1 MTFNPGMPLLVELA
15 LFALAVVVLL
25 AGIVRRAPREGPSSA
40 PRGGPAGTAIGW
52 VTLAGLV
59 AIFGL
64 TFLATE
70 GASIL
75 RGSFVQDSLAIF
87 AKRLFIASAALSVL
101 GSLTMRHDAFIRR
114 AAEYHFALV
123 VSLLGMS
130 ILASARELV
139 LLFVAFELMS
149 IPLFLLTGFLKR
161 DAVAP
166 EAALKF
172 FLVGT
177 ASSAVIVYGMSFVY
191 GITGSTAFD
200 AIPSAMA
207 EGHPLMLL
215 GMALLLGGLGFKIA
229 AFPFHMWAPDTYEAA
244 STPFV
249 AWLSV
254 APKAAGFIA
263 IIRLFVEGV
272 GGAALIWLPAI
283 SVLAG
288 MTIVAGNLMAIPQ
301 QNIKRMLAY
310 SGIAH
315 IGYMLVGLAALSSS
329 GVAMMLFYLVAY
341 MFGNMGAFLVVEVVA
356 RSEQSDGI
364 DAYRGLGTAFTAARA
379 GDADLSAVA
388 GRYSVRGRLLGQ
400 AVRLLGRDRARPL
413 RPGPPRRRADRR
425 GVVLLPAGG
434 APHLYRGARAPR
446 PRRDPR
452 SAGRRDRSLPD
463 RGGRH
468 GPLSRPLGDHGHAH
482 RGHAVLGGRT
492 DLERPLLFEH
502 LGRARERCQACPP
515 AITPQ
520 EPPIVAS

>member
-25 AGIVRRAPREGPSSA
+25 AGIVGRAPREGPSSA

-123 VSLLGMS
+123 ASLLGMS

-288 MTIVAGNLMAIPQ
+288 MTIVTGNLMAIPQ

-341 MFGNMGAFLVVEVVA
+341 MFGNMGAFLVVEVVS

-364 DAYRGLGTAFTAARA
+364 DAYRGLAQRSPLLALAMLIFL
-379 GDADLSAVA
+379 LSLGGIPFVA
-388 GRYSVRGRLLGQ
+388 GFWAKLYVFLAAIERGLYGLVLLG
-400 AVRLLGRDRARPL
+400 AVLTVVALYYYLLVARRIYIEAPE
-413 RPGPPRRRADRR
+413 RPDPVAIPGPLAAAIAACLI
-425 GVVLLPAGG
+425 GVVGMG
-434 APHLYRGARAPR
+434 LYP
-446 PRRDPR
+446 
-452 SAGRRDRSLPD
+452 
-463 RGGRH
+463 
-468 GPLSRPLGDHGHAH
+468 GPWVTMVMRIAD
-482 RGHAVLGGRT
+482 T
-492 DLERPLLFEH
+492 LF
-502 LGRARERCQACPP
+502 
-515 AITPQ
+515 
-520 EPPIVAS
+520 